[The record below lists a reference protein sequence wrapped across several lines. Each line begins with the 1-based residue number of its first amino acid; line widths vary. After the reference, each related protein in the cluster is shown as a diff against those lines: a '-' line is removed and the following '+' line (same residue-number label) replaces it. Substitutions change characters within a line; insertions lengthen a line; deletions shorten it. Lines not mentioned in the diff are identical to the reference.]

1 MIDRIIEFSVRNK
14 LIIGLFVL
22 VLIAAGVYSA
32 LKLPVDAVPDITN
45 NQVLIITVSSSLAAP
60 EVERLIT
67 APTERLMASL
77 PQLKEMRSISR
88 FGLSNVTVV
97 FDDGVDISKARQQVS
112 ERLNQLKGMIPPG
125 IGEPDM
131 GPVTTGLGEVYQYY
145 VVPKPGYENR
155 YTLTQ
160 LRTLQEW
167 IVRRQLLGVPGV
179 ADVSSL
185 GGKLKQYQVVV
196 DPAKIKSLGI
206 TLDQLFNA
214 VQQNNENTGG
224 AYIENGPNAYYIRTE
239 GMASSIED
247 LQSIPVKTSRG
258 IPMRLAEV
266 AEVKEGSAI
275 RFGAMYNNKY
285 GEVSGAV
292 VLMLKGANAMDV
304 VKNVKEKVELIKKRL
319 PEGVTILPYY
329 ERSKMVGNSIS
340 TVKRNLIEGALIVIF
355 VLVVFLGNLRSGLVV
370 ASVIP
375 LAMLFALI
383 IMNICHVS
391 ANLMSLGALDFGL
404 IVDGA
409 VIIVEGVMH
418 RFRDKINHHLN
429 ENEFSQGEV
438 DDEVKQSASRL
449 MSAAI
454 FGQIIILI
462 VYLPI
467 LSLEGIEGKMFRP
480 MAETVAFAL
489 VGAFILSLTYVPM
502 MTALTMSKK
511 TKKKSNLSD
520 KMMTAIQR
528 RYEPL
533 LKAAIG
539 HTKTV
544 IFIAVLLFGLAYMVF
559 NGLGGEFIPQLEE
572 GDFALDARFL
582 PGTSLTQTIKGM
594 KIASDELKKFPEVQQ
609 VTCRIGSA
617 EIPTDPM
624 SLEQC
629 DVFIT
634 LNDKSTWTTA
644 KDYAGLQE
652 AMSKKLS
659 QIPGLNVGFEYPVQM
674 RFNELISGAKQ
685 DVVVKIFGDD
695 LNQLAKLAGKL
706 SGLLT
711 GTKGA
716 ADVYSEKIGGLPQIV
731 VHYNRAALAQY
742 NVSISQVNHIV
753 NATFA
758 GEKAGNMY
766 EGERQFDVMLR
777 IADTARSNF
786 DHIGQL
792 LINTPNGNQ
801 VPLSQLASIEIKDGP
816 NQVQREN
823 GERKISVSFN
833 VRGRDVE
840 GVVTDLQAQV
850 QQKLKLPP
858 GYHVEYGGQ
867 FENLNS
873 AKARLAIAVPASL
886 FFIFILLYFAFNQ
899 FREALIV
906 FSAIPLAA
914 TGGVFALWIRGM
926 AFSISAGVGFIAL
939 FGVAVLNG
947 IVLISEF
954 NRLKEEDRDDDA
966 DERIKQGTAN
976 RLRPVLMT
984 ATVASLG
991 FFPMAIST
999 HAGAEV
1005 QRPLAT
1011 VVIGGLITATLL
1023 TLVVLPALYKQFAS
1037 KSKDNGGSKSKAKKS
1052 TIITVLLLCF
1062 IMPLKAQISTE
1073 KLITVNEAIRLALN
1087 NNVTLKASQNQTLAG
1102 KANVGSAYDIPKT
1115 QLSYDAGNI
1124 NSSNTDNRFSV
1135 TQNFALPGYYTNQR
1149 NYYNAEAGLSAFQE
1163 QSLRNQLAYQVRDV
1177 YLQLTTSLAKMQL
1190 LKDQD
1195 SVYTYVIKLEQ
1206 LRFNMG
1212 ETSRIN
1218 LTSAEVKAGMLMNQR
1233 HLVESEIGVLQ
1244 SKLMLLTGG
1253 NIAYLPTEQAP
1264 PAWQNIFLPDTA
1276 KALQNPEVKQAQQQ
1290 VLVADW
1296 KMKVSKA
1303 KALPDLN
1310 LSYSNQSFAGPD
1322 IRNSNLRLNKGDRFS
1337 SYMVGVNIPIFFS
1350 QYRAAIKSAGYQKI
1364 ASEYIY
1370 TAKQLEWRGQWLQ
1383 TYNRYS
1389 QQIKA
1394 LKYYESAAL
1403 KQAAELVRT
1412 ATLSFNS
1419 GGISYLEWANYY
1431 NQSIQLR
1438 TDTLDALLQLDKT
1451 INQLWYY
1458 QGETEKP

>member
-14 LIIGLFVL
+14 LIVGLFVL
-22 VLIAAGVYSA
+22 LMVAGGIYSA
-32 LKLPVDAVPDITN
+32 TRLPVDAVPDITN
-45 NQVLIITVSSSLAAP
+45 NQVLIITVSPSLAAP

-97 FDDGVDISKARQQVS
+97 FDDNMDIARARQQVS
-112 ERLNQLKGMIPPG
+112 ERLSQLKAMIPPG

-145 VVPKPGYENR
+145 VVPKAGYENK
-155 YTLTQ
+155 YTLTE
-160 LRTLQEW
+160 LRTMQEW

-185 GGKLKQYQVVV
+185 GGKLKQYEVII
-196 DPAKIKSLGI
+196 DPARIKSLGI
-206 TLDQLFNA
+206 TLDELYNA

-239 GMASSIED
+239 GMAASLAD
-247 LQSIPVKTSRG
+247 LRGMPVKNVKG
-258 IPMRLAEV
+258 VPLRLGDV
-266 AEVKEGSAI
+266 ATVQEGNAL

-292 VLMLKGANAMDV
+292 VLMLKGANAMEV
-304 VKNVKEKVELIKKRL
+304 VKQVKLRIEEIKKRL

-355 VLVVFLGNLRSGLVV
+355 VLVLFLGNLRSGLVV

-383 IMNICHVS
+383 IMNLFHVS

-418 RFRDKINHHLN
+418 RFKEKIHKHTGA
-429 ENEFSQGEV
+429 EFSQDDV
-438 DDEVKQSASRL
+438 DTEVKNSASRL
-449 MSAAI
+449 MNAAI
-454 FGQIIILI
+454 FGQVIILV

-467 LSLEGIEGKMFRP
+467 LSLQGIEGKMFSP

-489 VGAFILSLTYVPM
+489 LGAFLLSLTYVPM
-502 MTALTMSKK
+502 MTALTM
-511 TKKKSNLSD
+511 KKKVEKKNGFSD
-520 KMMTAIQR
+520 KMMAAIQK
-528 RYEPL
+528 RYTPL
-533 LKAAIG
+533 LNKGIT
-539 HTKTV
+539 HPKTV
-544 IFIAVLLFGLAYMVF
+544 ILIAVLLFGSAYF
-559 NGLGGEFIPQLEE
+559 IFKGLGGEFIPQLEE

-594 KIASDELKKFPEVQQ
+594 EMAGKELKRFPEVQQ

-644 KDYAGLQE
+644 HDYPALEDTIGKRL
-652 AMSKKLS
+652 A

-695 LNQLAKLAGKL
+695 LQQLSSLSARL
-706 SGLLT
+706 SGLVSKV
-711 GTKGA
+711 KGA
-716 ADVYSEKIGGLPQIV
+716 ADLYTEKITGLPQIV
-731 VHYNRAALAQY
+731 VQYNRAALSQY
-742 NVSISQVNHIV
+742 NVNISQVNHII

-758 GEKAGNMY
+758 GIKAGSIY
-766 EGERQFDVMLR
+766 EEEKQFDVVLR
-777 IADTARSNF
+777 IADTARANLNN
-786 DHIGQL
+786 IGNL
-792 LINTPNGNQ
+792 LINTAGGQQ
-801 VPLSQLASIEIKDGP
+801 VPLSQLATISIKDGP
-816 NQVQREN
+816 NQIQREN
-823 GERKISVSFN
+823 GQRRISVSFN

-840 GVVTDLQAQV
+840 GVVKDLQLQV
-850 QQKLKLPP
+850 QQKLKMPA

-873 AKARLAIAVPASL
+873 AKKRLAIAVPASL

-926 AFSISAGVGFIAL
+926 SFSISAGIGFIAL

-954 NRLKEEDRDDDA
+954 NRLKKEGILDT
-966 DERIKQGTAN
+966 DERIRQGTSN

-1023 TLVVLPALYKQFAS
+1023 TLVVLPALYKQFAA
-1037 KSKDNGGSKSKAKKS
+1037 KPGAKKRKKAVAAS
-1052 TIITVLLLCF
+1052 IILLLSVLSVHGQT
-1062 IMPLKAQISTE
+1062 PVGNPIS
-1073 KLITVNEAIRLALN
+1073 VNEAVSQSLAN
-1087 NNVTLKASQNQTLAG
+1087 NTSLKAAQNQVLAA

-1115 QLSYDAGNI
+1115 QIAFDVGKI
-1124 NSSNTDNRFSV
+1124 NSSNTDNRIGA
-1135 TQNFALPGYYTNQR
+1135 TQNFALPGYYSSQR
-1149 NYYNAEAGLSAFQE
+1149 NYLNAESGLTALQE
-1163 QSLRNQLAYQVRDV
+1163 EALKNQLAYQVRDV
-1177 YLQLTTSLAKMQL
+1177 YLQMTAAIAKLTL
-1190 LKDQD
+1190 LNEQD
-1195 SVYTYVIKLEQ
+1195 SVFTQVIKLEQ
-1206 LRFNMG
+1206 LRFNTG

-1218 LTSAEVKAGMLMNQR
+1218 LTSAEAKAGMLENQR
-1233 HLVESEIGVLQ
+1233 RVVQTELGVLQ
-1244 SKLMLLTGG
+1244 SRLQLLMNTTTE
-1253 NIAYLPTEQAP
+1253 YLPADKFV
-1264 PAWQNIFLPDTA
+1264 PAWKTGFVPDSSQ
-1276 KALQNPEVKQAQQQ
+1276 ALQHPEVRQAQQQ
-1290 VLVADW
+1290 VEIYDW
-1296 KMKVSKA
+1296 KARVSRA
-1303 KALPDLN
+1303 KGLPELN
-1310 LSYSNQSFAGPD
+1310 LSYNNQSFAGPD
-1322 IRNSNLRLNKGDRFS
+1322 VNNSARILTQRDRFS
-1337 SYMVGVNIPIFFS
+1337 SYTLGLNIPLFYGQYRSATRSAVYQKKAAEYTFS
-1350 QYRAAIKSAGYQKI
+1350 Q
-1364 ASEYIY
+1364 
-1370 TAKQLEWRGQWLQ
+1370 KQAEWLGQWRQ
-1383 TYNRYS
+1383 TLRRYV
-1389 QQIKA
+1389 QQVQA
-1394 LKYYESAAL
+1394 LDYYENSAL
-1403 KQAAELVRT
+1403 KQASELVRT
-1412 ATLSFNS
+1412 ANLSFTN
-1419 GGISYLEWANYY
+1419 GQISYLEWANLY
-1431 NQSIQLR
+1431 NQSVQLR
-1438 TDTLDALLQLDKT
+1438 TDRLDALLQLDQT
-1451 INQLWYY
+1451 VNLLWYY
-1458 QGETEKP
+1458 QAQKEKP

>member
-14 LIIGLFVL
+14 LIVGLFVII
-22 VLIAAGVYSA
+22 LIAAGIYSA
-32 LKLPVDAVPDITN
+32 SKLPVDAVPDITN
-45 NQVLIITVSSSLAAP
+45 NQVLIITVSPSLAAP

-97 FDDGVDISKARQQVS
+97 FDDGVDITKARQQVS
-112 ERLNQLKGMIPPG
+112 ERLSQLKSLIPPG

-145 VVPKPGYENR
+145 VVPKPGYENK

-196 DPAKIKSLGI
+196 DPLKIKSLGI
-206 TLDQLFNA
+206 TLDQLFTA

-239 GMASSIED
+239 GMASSIAD

-258 IPMRLAEV
+258 IPMRLADV
-266 AEVKEGSAI
+266 AEIKEGNAI

-292 VLMLKGANAMDV
+292 VLMLKGANALNV
-304 VKNVKEKVELIKKRL
+304 VKNVQEKVELIKKRL

-355 VLVVFLGNLRSGLVV
+355 VLVLFLGNLRSGLVV

-383 IMNICHVS
+383 VMNIFHVS

-418 RFRDKINHHLN
+418 RFRDKINSHPDD
-429 ENEFSQGEV
+429 NEFSQEEV
-438 DDEVKQSASRL
+438 DTEVKQSASRL

-489 VGAFILSLTYVPM
+489 LGAFILSLTYVPM

-511 TKKKSNLSD
+511 SKKKSNFSD
-520 KMMTAIQR
+520 KMMAIIQK

-539 HTKTV
+539 HTKLV
-544 IFIAVLLFGLAYMVF
+544 ILIAVLLFGGAYWVF
-559 NGLGGEFIPQLEE
+559 SGLGGEFIPQLEE

-594 KIASDELKKFPEVQQ
+594 KMASDELKKFPEVQQ

-644 KDYAGLQE
+644 HDYAALEDTMGKRL
-652 AMSKKLS
+652 A

-695 LNQLAKLAGKL
+695 LGQLAKLAGKL
-706 SGLLT
+706 SGMVA
-711 GTKGA
+711 GIKGA
-716 ADVYSEKIGGLPQIV
+716 TDVYSEKIGGLPQIV
-731 VHYNRAALAQY
+731 VHYNRAALSQY
-742 NVSISQVNHIV
+742 NVSISQVNHVV

-758 GEKAGNMY
+758 GEKAGNIY

-777 IADTARSNF
+777 IADTARSNL
-786 DHIGQL
+786 DHIGEL
-792 LINTPNGNQ
+792 LINTPNGTQ

-840 GVVTDLQAQV
+840 SVVKDLQQQV
-850 QQKLKLPP
+850 QQKLKTPP

-886 FFIFILLYFAFNQ
+886 FLIFILLYFAFNQ

-914 TGGVFALWIRGM
+914 TGGVFALWLRGM

-954 NRLKEEDRDDDA
+954 NRLKEEGDDDT
-966 DERIKQGTAN
+966 DERIRKGTSN

-1037 KSKDNGGSKSKAKKS
+1037 KPKDKNNTPKSAV
-1052 TIITVLLLCF
+1052 ITALLVLF
-1062 IMPLKAQISTE
+1062 VMPLKAQVTTE
-1073 KLITVNEAIRLALN
+1073 KHITVNEAIKLALSN
-1087 NNVTLKASQNQTLAG
+1087 NTALKAAQNQTLA
-1102 KANVGSAYDIPKT
+1102 ANANTGSAYDVAKT
-1115 QLSYDAGNI
+1115 QFSYDAGNI
-1124 NSSNTDNRFSV
+1124 NSSNTDNRISV
-1135 TQNFALPGYYTNQR
+1135 TQNFALPGYYFNQR
-1149 NYYNAEAGLSAFQE
+1149 NYYNAEGGLSALQE

-1177 YLQLTTSLAKMQL
+1177 YLQMTISLAKLQL
-1190 LKDQD
+1190 LIDQD
-1195 SVYTYVIKLEQ
+1195 SVYTNVIKLEL
-1206 LRFNMG
+1206 LRFKTG

-1218 LTSAEVKAGMLMNQR
+1218 LTSAEAKTGMLMNQR
-1233 HLVESEIGVLQ
+1233 RLVASEISVLQ
-1244 SKLMLLTGG
+1244 SKLLVLTGG
-1253 NIAYLPTEQAP
+1253 GQIYLPAEQSL
-1264 PAWQNIFLPDTA
+1264 PAWQTSFIPDTV
-1276 KALQNPEVKQAQQQ
+1276 KALQNPDVRQAQQQ
-1290 VLVADW
+1290 VLIADW
-1296 KMKVSKA
+1296 KLRVNKA
-1303 KALPDLN
+1303 KALPDFS

-1322 IRNSNLRLNKGDRFS
+1322 INNAAFILNKANRFS
-1337 SYMVGVNIPIFFS
+1337 SYMLGVNVPIFFK
-1350 QYRAAIKSAGYQKI
+1350 QYKAAIKSAGYQKR
-1364 ASEYIY
+1364 ASEYAY
-1370 TAKQLEWRGQWLQ
+1370 NSKQLEWKAQWLQ
-1383 TYNRYS
+1383 SFQRYG
-1389 QQIKA
+1389 QQLSA
-1394 LKYYESAAL
+1394 FAYYESTAL
-1403 KQAAELVRT
+1403 KQASELVRT
-1412 ATLSFNS
+1412 ATLSFSN

-1431 NQSIQLR
+1431 NQSIQLK
-1438 TDTLDALLQLDKT
+1438 TDRLDALLQLNQT
-1451 INQLWYY
+1451 INLLWYY
-1458 QGETEKP
+1458 QGETGKP

>member
-22 VLIAAGVYSA
+22 ILIAAGVYSA
-32 LKLPVDAVPDITN
+32 SKLPVDAVPDITN
-45 NQVLIITVSSSLAAP
+45 NQVLIITVSPSLAAP

-97 FDDGVDISKARQQVS
+97 FDDGVDITKARQQVS

-258 IPMRLAEV
+258 IPMRLADV
-266 AEVKEGSAI
+266 AEIKEGSAI

-355 VLVVFLGNLRSGLVV
+355 VLVVFLGNFRSGLVV

-383 IMNICHVS
+383 VMNIFHVS

-418 RFRDKINHHLN
+418 RFRDKINNHLN
-429 ENEFSQGEV
+429 ENEFSQNEV

-449 MSAAI
+449 MSVAI

-489 VGAFILSLTYVPM
+489 LGAFILSLTYVPM

-511 TKKKSNLSD
+511 TKKKTNLSD
-520 KMMTAIQR
+520 KMMAAIQR

-533 LKAAIG
+533 LKAAIA
-539 HTKTV
+539 HTKMV
-544 IFIAVLLFGLAYMVF
+544 ILIAVLLFGLAYWVF

-594 KIASDELKKFPEVQQ
+594 KMASEELKKFPEVQQ

-695 LNQLAKLAGKL
+695 LTQLAKLAGKL
-706 SGLLT
+706 SGLVA

-742 NVSISQVNHIV
+742 NVSISQVNHTV

-766 EGERQFDVMLR
+766 EGERQFDIMLR
-777 IADTARSNF
+777 IADTARANF
-786 DHIGQL
+786 DHIGEL
-792 LINTPNGNQ
+792 LVNTSNGNQ

-840 GVVTDLQAQV
+840 GVVKDLQAQV
-850 QQKLKLPP
+850 QQQLKLPP

-873 AKARLAIAVPASL
+873 AKARLAIAVPGSL
-886 FFIFILLYFAFNQ
+886 FFIFILLYFTFNQ

-954 NRLKEEDRDDDA
+954 NRLKEDGDDDA
-966 DERIKQGTAN
+966 DERIKKGTAN

-1037 KSKDNGGSKSKAKKS
+1037 KPKADGGGKGKAKKS

-1062 IMPLKAQISTE
+1062 VLPLKAQINIE
-1073 KLITVNEAIRLALN
+1073 KRITVNEAITLALN
-1087 NNVTLKASQNQTLAG
+1087 NNLTLKAAQNQTLAG
-1102 KANVGSAYDIPKT
+1102 KANVGSAYDIAKT

-1149 NYYNAEAGLSAFQE
+1149 NYYNAEAGLSALQE
-1163 QSLRNQLAYQVRDV
+1163 KNLRNQLAYQVRDV
-1177 YLQLTTSLAKMQL
+1177 YLQLTASIAKLQL

-1195 SVYTYVIKLEQ
+1195 SVYTNVIKLEQ
-1206 LRFNMG
+1206 LRFKMG

-1218 LTSAEVKAGMLMNQR
+1218 LTSAEAKAGMLINQR
-1233 HLVESEIGVLQ
+1233 QLVESEIGVLQ
-1244 SKLMLLTGG
+1244 NKLMLLTGG
-1253 NIAYLPTEQAP
+1253 SVAYLPTEQAP

-1276 KALQNPEVKQAQQQ
+1276 KALDNPEVKQAQQQ
-1290 VLVADW
+1290 VLIAGW
-1296 KMKVSKA
+1296 KVKVSKA
-1303 KALPDLN
+1303 KALPDLS
-1310 LSYSNQSFAGPD
+1310 LSYSNQSLAGPD
-1322 IRNSNLRLNKGDRFS
+1322 IRNSNLMLNKGARFS
-1337 SYMVGVNIPIFFS
+1337 SYMVGLNIPLFFN
-1350 QYRAAIKSAGYQKI
+1350 QYKAAVKSAGYQKK
-1364 ASEYIY
+1364 ASEYTY

-1383 TYNRYS
+1383 SYRRYS
-1389 QQIKA
+1389 QQLKA
-1394 LKYYESAAL
+1394 LNYYESAAL
-1403 KQAAELVRT
+1403 KQASELVRT

-1438 TDTLDALLQLDKT
+1438 TDRLDALLQLDQT

>member
-14 LIIGLFVL
+14 LIVGLFVL
-22 VLIAAGVYSA
+22 LLIAGGIFSA
-32 LKLPVDAVPDITN
+32 SKLAVDAVPDITN
-45 NQVLIITVSSSLAAP
+45 NQVLIITVSPSLAAP

-67 APTERLMASL
+67 MPTERLMASM

-97 FDDGVDISKARQQVS
+97 FDDNVDITKARQQVS

-145 VVPKPGYENR
+145 VVPKAGYENK
-155 YTLTQ
+155 YTLTE
-160 LRTLQEW
+160 LRTMQEW

-185 GGKLKQYQVVV
+185 GGKLKQYDVVV
-196 DPAKIKSLGI
+196 DPAKIKSLGL
-206 TLDQLFNA
+206 TLDDLYKA
-214 VQQNNENTGG
+214 VQNNNENTGG
-224 AYIENGPNAYYIRTE
+224 AYIEHGPNAYYIRTE
-239 GMASSIED
+239 GLAASVAD
-247 LQSIPVKTSRG
+247 LHAMPVKMVNG
-258 IPMRLAEV
+258 VPLKLGDV
-266 AEVKEGSAI
+266 AIVVEGNAL

-292 VLMLKGANAMDV
+292 VLMLKGANAMQV
-304 VKNVKEKVELIKKRL
+304 VKQVKIRIEEIKKRL

-355 VLVVFLGNLRSGLVV
+355 VLVIFLGNLRSGLVV

-383 IMNICHVS
+383 VMNLFHVS

-418 RFRDKINHHLN
+418 RFREKIKKHTSA
-429 ENEFSQGEV
+429 EFSQDEV
-438 DDEVKQSASRL
+438 DDEVKGAASRL
-449 MSAAI
+449 MNSAI
-454 FGQIIILI
+454 FGQVIILV

-502 MTALTMSKK
+502 MTALTMKRKVVKK
-511 TKKKSNLSD
+511 EGFSD
-520 KMMTAIQR
+520 KMMAAIQK
-528 RYEPL
+528 RYTPL
-533 LKAAIG
+533 LQKATG
-539 HTKTV
+539 HPKTV
-544 IFIAVLLFGLAYMVF
+544 ILIAIVLFGFAFFVF
-559 NGLGGEFIPQLEE
+559 KGLGGEFIPQLEE

-594 KIASDELKKFPEVQQ
+594 QMACKELEKFPEVQQ

-634 LNDKSTWTTA
+634 LNDKSTWKTA
-644 KDYAGLQE
+644 KDYAGLE
-652 AMSKKLS
+652 DTIGKRLS

-695 LNQLAKLAGKL
+695 LGQLASL
-706 SGLLT
+706 SGRLRAMVGKVK
-711 GTKGA
+711 GT
-716 ADVYSEKIGGLPQIV
+716 ADLYTEKITGLPQVV
-731 VHYNRAALAQY
+731 VHYNRAALSQY
-742 NVSISQVNHIV
+742 NVTVSQVNHIV

-758 GEKAGNMY
+758 GIKAGSIY
-766 EGERQFDVMLR
+766 EEEKQFDVVLR
-777 IADTARSNF
+777 IADTARNNF
-786 DHIGQL
+786 DNINNL
-792 LINTPNGNQ
+792 LINTPAGNQ
-801 VPLSQLASIEIKDGP
+801 VPLSQLATIEIKDGP
-816 NQVQREN
+816 NQIQREN
-823 GERKISVSFN
+823 GERRISVSFN

-840 GVVTDLQAQV
+840 GVVKDLQAQV
-850 QQKLKLPP
+850 TQKLKLPA

-873 AKARLAIAVPASL
+873 AKKRLAIAVPASL

-899 FREALIV
+899 FKEALIV

-926 AFSISAGVGFIAL
+926 SFSISAGIGFIAL

-954 NRLKEEDRDDDA
+954 NRLKNDGVDDPE
-966 DERIKQGTAN
+966 ERIKQGTSN

-1023 TLVVLPALYKQFAS
+1023 TLVVLPALYKQFA
-1037 KSKDNGGSKSKAKKS
+1037 AKKTDHGNKKHTKKAIAS
-1052 TIITVLLLCF
+1052 LVLILSMF
-1062 IMPLKAQISTE
+1062 SVHAQVQPA
-1073 KLITVNEAIRLALN
+1073 KPITVNEAIDRAIAN
-1087 NNVTLKASQNQTLAG
+1087 NTSLKAAQNQTLSS
-1102 KANVGSAYDIPKT
+1102 KVNVGSAYDVAKT
-1115 QLSYDAGNI
+1115 QVTIDAGKI
-1124 NSSNTDNRFSV
+1124 NSPNNDTRIAAMQ
-1135 TQNFALPGYYTNQR
+1135 TFALPGYYASQKKYLTAES
-1149 NYYNAEAGLSAFQE
+1149 NYTALQE
-1163 QSLRNQLAYQVRDV
+1163 DVIRNQLAYQVRDTYV
-1177 YLQLTTSLAKMQL
+1177 QMTAAIAKLAL
-1190 LKDQD
+1190 LAEQD
-1195 SVYTYVIKLEQ
+1195 SVFTQVIRLEQ
-1206 LRFNMG
+1206 IRFSSG

-1218 LTSAEVKAGMLMNQR
+1218 LTSAEAKAGMLRNQR
-1233 HLVESEIGVLQ
+1233 QVVQTELSILQ
-1244 SKLMLLTGG
+1244 GRLQLLLNSTEL
-1253 NIAYLPTEQAP
+1253 YLPADQHV
-1264 PAWQNIFLPDTA
+1264 PAWQEHFIPDSSIS
-1276 KALQNPEVKQAQQQ
+1276 LQNPEVKQAKQQ
-1290 VLVADW
+1290 VEIYDRKAQ
-1296 KMKVSKA
+1296 VSRA
-1303 KALPDLN
+1303 KGLPEIS
-1310 LSYSNQSFAGPD
+1310 LSYSNQSFSGPD
-1322 IRNSNLRLNKGDRFS
+1322 MYNAMRNLTQGNRFS
-1337 SYMVGVNIPIFFS
+1337 SYMLGLNIPLFYG
-1350 QYRAAIKSAGYQKI
+1350 QYRSAARSAAYQKK
-1364 ASEYIY
+1364 ASEYSLSQKHAEWISQWKQSMQHY
-1370 TAKQLEWRGQWLQ
+1370 TQQLR
-1383 TYNRYS
+1383 
-1389 QQIKA
+1389 A
-1394 LKYYESAAL
+1394 LSYYQNSASV
-1403 KQAAELVRT
+1403 QATELVRT
-1412 ATLSFNS
+1412 ANLSFNN
-1419 GGISYLEWANYY
+1419 GQISYLEWANLYS
-1431 NQSIQLR
+1431 QSVQLR
-1438 TDTLDALLQLDKT
+1438 TDRLEALLQLDQT
-1451 INQLWYY
+1451 INTLWYY
-1458 QGETEKP
+1458 QAQK

>member
-14 LIIGLFVL
+14 LIVGLFVL
-22 VLIAAGVYSA
+22 ILIAGGIYSA
-32 LKLPVDAVPDITN
+32 SKLPVDAVPDITN
-45 NQVLIITVSSSLAAP
+45 NQVLIITVSPSLAAP

-97 FDDGVDISKARQQVS
+97 FEDGIDITKARQQVS
-112 ERLNQLKGMIPPG
+112 ERLNQLKSMIPPG

-145 VVPKPGYENR
+145 VVPKPGYETK

-160 LRTLQEW
+160 LRTFQEW

-185 GGKLKQYQVVV
+185 GGKLKQYQVVI

-206 TLDQLFNA
+206 TLDELFNA
-214 VQQNNENTGG
+214 VQQNNENAGG

-239 GMASSIED
+239 GMATSIAD

-258 IPMRLAEV
+258 IPMRLADV
-266 AEVKEGSAI
+266 AEVKEGSAL

-292 VLMLKGANAMDV
+292 VLMLKGANAMQV
-304 VKNVKEKVELIKKRL
+304 VEQVKERIEIIKKRL

-355 VLVVFLGNLRSGLVV
+355 VLVLFLGNLRSGLVV

-383 IMNICHVS
+383 IMNIFDVS

-418 RFRDKINHHLN
+418 RFRDKINNHTVSGKL
-429 ENEFSQGEV
+429 SQEDV
-438 DDEVKQSASRL
+438 DAEVKKSASRL
-449 MSAAI
+449 MNAAI

-467 LSLEGIEGKMFRP
+467 LSLEGIEGKMFKP

-489 VGAFILSLTYVPM
+489 LGAFILSLTYVPM

-511 TKKKSNLSD
+511 TNKRTNFAD
-520 KMMTAIQR
+520 KIMAVLQSRYTPILNMAIS
-528 RYEPL
+528 
-533 LKAAIG
+533 
-539 HTKTV
+539 HTKAV
-544 IFIAVLLFGLAYMVF
+544 IFIALVLMGAAYMVF
-559 NGLGGEFIPQLEE
+559 NTLGGEFIPQLEE
-572 GDFALDARFL
+572 GDFAIDARFL

-594 KIASDELKKFPEVQQ
+594 KMASEELKKFPEVQQ

-629 DVFIT
+629 DVFVT

-644 KDYAGLQE
+644 HNYAALEDTMGKRL
-652 AMSKKLS
+652 A

-685 DVVVKIFGDD
+685 DVVIKVFGDD
-695 LNQLAKLAGKL
+695 LQQLSKLAGKL

-711 GTKGA
+711 TVKGA
-716 ADVYSEKIGGLPQIV
+716 TDVYTEKIIGLPQIV
-731 VHYNRAALAQY
+731 VHYNRASLAQY
-742 NVSISQVNHIV
+742 NVSINQVNHIV
-753 NATFA
+753 NAAFA
-758 GEKAGNMY
+758 GEKAGNIY
-766 EGERQFDVMLR
+766 EGEKQFDVMLR

-786 DHIGQL
+786 DHIGEL
-792 LINTPNGNQ
+792 LINTPNGSQ
-801 VPLSQLASIEIKDGP
+801 VPLSQLASISIKDGP
-816 NQVQREN
+816 NQIQRED
-823 GERKISVSFN
+823 GERRISVSFN

-840 GVVTDLQAQV
+840 SVVKDLQAKV

-858 GYHVEYGGQ
+858 GYHLEYGGQ

-873 AKARLAIAVPASL
+873 AKKRLTVAVPASL

-914 TGGVFALWIRGM
+914 TGGVFALWLRGM

-954 NRLKEEDRDDDA
+954 NRLKEEGEEDVN
-966 DERIKQGTAN
+966 ERIRKGTAN

-1023 TLVVLPALYKQFAS
+1023 TLIVLPALYRQFAS
-1037 KSKDNGGSKSKAKKS
+1037 KSKAKKNVKKNIVVATLMLFLALPS
-1052 TIITVLLLCF
+1052 Q
-1062 IMPLKAQISTE
+1062 AQINND
-1073 KLITVNEAIRLALN
+1073 KQITVNDAVKLALAN
-1087 NNVTLKASQNQTLAG
+1087 NQSLRAAQNQTQAA
-1102 KANVGSAYDIPKT
+1102 KANLGSAFDIPKT

-1124 NSSNTDNRFSV
+1124 NSSNIDNRFSV
-1135 TQNFALPGYYTNQR
+1135 TQNFALPGYYINQR
-1149 NYYNAEAGLSAFQE
+1149 NYYNAEGSLSALQE
-1163 QSLRNQLAYQVRDV
+1163 ESLKNQLAYQVRDV
-1177 YLQLTTSLAKMQL
+1177 YLQLTTSLAKLKL
-1190 LKDQD
+1190 LNDQD
-1195 SVYTYVIKLEQ
+1195 SVYNAVIKLEQ
-1206 LRFNMG
+1206 LRFNTG

-1218 LTSAEVKAGMLMNQR
+1218 LTSAEAKAGMLKNQR
-1233 HLVESEIGVLQ
+1233 RLTETEISVLQ
-1244 SKLMLLTGG
+1244 SKLQVLTGG
-1253 NIAYLPTEQAP
+1253 GVAYLPADQSP
-1264 PAWQNIFLPDTA
+1264 PGWQNAFVPDSV
-1276 KALQNPEVKQAQQQ
+1276 KAIQNPEVRQAQQQ
-1290 VLVADW
+1290 VTISDW
-1296 KMKVSKA
+1296 KLKVNRA
-1303 KALPDLN
+1303 KALPEFSLGYN
-1310 LSYSNQSFAGPD
+1310 NQSFAGPD
-1322 IRNSNLRLNKGDRFS
+1322 ISHTATILSQNNRFS
-1337 SYMVGVNIPIFFS
+1337 SYMVGVNIPIFFK
-1350 QYRAAIKSAGYQKI
+1350 QYKAAIKSAGFQKK
-1364 ASEYIY
+1364 AAEFTY
-1370 TAKQLEWRGQWLQ
+1370 TAKQLEWKGQWQQ
-1383 TYNRYS
+1383 TYKRYN
-1389 QQIKA
+1389 QQLQA
-1394 LKYYESAAL
+1394 LDYYESSAL
-1403 KQAAELVRT
+1403 KQASELVRT
-1412 ATLSFNS
+1412 ATLSFNN
-1419 GGISYLEWANYY
+1419 GGISYLEWVNYY
-1431 NQSIQLR
+1431 NQSVQLR
-1438 TDTLDALLQLDKT
+1438 TDRLDALLQLDQT

-1458 QGETEKP
+1458 QGQTEKP